1 MTDEQL
7 LLNIWE
13 FGIVQHPLDRALT
26 ILKLAFPEQSRQELA
41 TLSIGQ
47 RDAHLLSIREQF
59 FGSQLNGYVECP
71 QCSERLEFS
80 LSTQEVR
87 TETVSD
93 SSEFSRRID
102 DLVLN
107 FRPPNSL
114 DLVTVLTCNDD
125 MQKARLSLVKNCLV
139 AAKRGEKVLSVEEL
153 SEGEIEQFAT
163 ILAES
168 DPQAEI
174 LLNFNCPNCGYEW
187 QEILEII
194 SFFWQEICAKVKR
207 ILQDVHTLAL
217 AYGWSESEILA
228 LSPTR
233 RQLYLEMVM

>member
-13 FGIVQHPLDRALT
+13 LGTVQHPLDRALT

-41 TLSIGQ
+41 NLSIGQ

-71 QCSERLEFS
+71 NCSERLEFS
-80 LSTQEVR
+80 LLTQEIR
-87 TETVSD
+87 TETLSD
-93 SSEFSRRID
+93 ASELSRRID
-102 DLVLN
+102 ELIFN
-107 FRPPNSL
+107 FRLPNSL
-114 DLVTVLTCNDD
+114 DLVTVANCDYL
-125 MQKARLSLVKNCLV
+125 QKARLSLVKNCLI
-139 AAKRGEKVLSVEEL
+139 AAKQGEKVLSVEEL
-153 SEGEIEQFAT
+153 SEVEIEKFAT

-174 LLNFNCPNCGYEW
+174 LLNFNCPNCGHEW

-194 SFFWQEICAKVKR
+194 SFFWQEICVKVKR

-217 AYGWSESEILA
+217 AYGWSESDILA

-233 RQLYLEMVM
+233 RKLYLEMVM

>member
-13 FGIVQHPLDRALT
+13 LGTVQHPLDQALT

-41 TLSIGQ
+41 NLSIGQ

-71 QCSERLEFS
+71 KCSERLEFS
-80 LSTQEVR
+80 LSTQEIR
-87 TETVSD
+87 TETLSD
-93 SSEFSRRID
+93 SSELSRRID
-102 DLVLN
+102 ELVFN
-107 FRPPNSL
+107 FRLPNSL
-114 DLVTVLTCNDD
+114 DLVTVANCDD
-125 MQKARLSLVKNCLV
+125 LQKARLSLVKNCLI
-139 AAKRGEKVLSVEEL
+139 AAKQGEKVLSFEEL
-153 SEGEIEQFAT
+153 SEVKIEKFAT

-174 LLNFNCPNCGYEW
+174 LLNFNCPNCGHEW

-194 SFFWQEICAKVKR
+194 SFFWQEISVKVKR

-217 AYGWSESEILA
+217 AYGWSESDILA